1 MGAFLFIKETPTLW
15 GNFCVI
21 SCMKR
26 LWLILSLIIGCV
38 PVSHI
43 VVGETR
49 EPIHPS
55 NVKIYL
61 DYPEEYEKI
70 ALIDAGSNFAFKD
83 PVILFDWQRKMD
95 KAMER
100 LKIEAAQLGANGI
113 LIVNTHTNNIIQS
126 VRSDGEGGTQVSS
139 STEKYV
145 KAIAIYVLENE

>member
-1 MGAFLFIKETPTLW
+1 MHQMNKIFVFLM
-15 GNFCVI
+15 VI
-21 SCMKR
+21 
-26 LWLILSLIIGCV
+26 IFVGCV
-38 PVSHI
+38 PVSSI

-49 EPIHPS
+49 GPIDPS
-55 NVKIYL
+55 SVKIYL
-61 DYPEEYEKI
+61 DYPEQYEKI

-113 LIVNTHTNNIIQS
+113 LIVNTDNKIHQS
-126 VRSDGEGGTQVSS
+126 VRSDGEGGSQISS
-139 STEKYV
+139 STEKFV

>member
-1 MGAFLFIKETPTLW
+1 MHEMRKSILFLIVMFL
-15 GNFCVI
+15 V
-21 SCMKR
+21 
-26 LWLILSLIIGCV
+26 GCV

-83 PVILFDWQRKMD
+83 PAILFDWQSKMD
-95 KAMER
+95 KATER
-100 LKIEAAQLGANGI
+100 LKIEAAKLGANGI
-113 LIVNTHTNNIIQS
+113 LIINTDNKIYQS
-126 VRSDGEGGTQVSS
+126 ISSDGKGSTSS
-139 STEKYV
+139 SSHSEKFV
-145 KAIAIYVLENE
+145 KAIAIYVL

>member
-1 MGAFLFIKETPTLW
+1 
-15 GNFCVI
+15 
-21 SCMKR
+21 MKR
-26 LWLILSLIIGCV
+26 LWLILLLIIGCV

-70 ALIDAGSNFAFKD
+70 ALIDAGSDFAFKD
-83 PVILFDWQRKMD
+83 PAILFDWQKKMD

-113 LIVNTHTNNIIQS
+113 LIVNTDNKIHTS
-126 VRSDGEGGTQVSS
+126 VSSDGQGGSNTSTH
-139 STEKYV
+139 TEKFV
-145 KAIAIYVLENE
+145 KAIAIYVEKD

>member
-1 MGAFLFIKETPTLW
+1 
-15 GNFCVI
+15 
-21 SCMKR
+21 MKR

-113 LIVNTHTNNIIQS
+113 LIVNTDTNNIIQS

-145 KAIAIYVLENE
+145 KAIAIFVLENE

>member
-1 MGAFLFIKETPTLW
+1 
-15 GNFCVI
+15 
-21 SCMKR
+21 MKR

-113 LIVNTHTNNIIQS
+113 LIVNTDTNNIIQS

-145 KAIAIYVLENE
+145 KAIATYVLKNE

>member
-1 MGAFLFIKETPTLW
+1 
-15 GNFCVI
+15 
-21 SCMKR
+21 MKH

-70 ALIDAGSNFAFKD
+70 ALIDAGSDFAFKD
-83 PVILFDWQRKMD
+83 PAILFDWQKKMD

-113 LIVNTHTNNIIQS
+113 LIVNSDTNNIIQS

-145 KAIAIYVLENE
+145 KAIAIYVLDNE

>member
-1 MGAFLFIKETPTLW
+1 M
-15 GNFCVI
+15 
-21 SCMKR
+21 
-26 LWLILSLIIGCV
+26 IGCAAS
-38 PVSHI
+38 SHI
-43 VVGETR
+43 LVGEAR
-49 EPIHPS
+49 EPINPS

-113 LIVNTHTNNIIQS
+113 LIVNTDTNNIIQS

>member
-1 MGAFLFIKETPTLW
+1 
-15 GNFCVI
+15 
-21 SCMKR
+21 MKH

-49 EPIHPS
+49 APIHPS

-113 LIVNTHTNNIIQS
+113 LIVNTDTNNIIQS

>member
-1 MGAFLFIKETPTLW
+1 
-15 GNFCVI
+15 
-21 SCMKR
+21 MKR
-26 LWLILSLIIGCV
+26 LWLILLLIIGCV

-70 ALIDAGSNFAFKD
+70 ALIDAGSDFAFKD
-83 PVILFDWQRKMD
+83 PAILFDWQKKMD

-113 LIVNTHTNNIIQS
+113 LIVNTDNKIHQS
-126 VRSDGEGGTQVSS
+126 VRSDGEGGSQISS
-139 STEKYV
+139 STEKFV
-145 KAIAIYVLENE
+145 KAIAIYVLEND

>member
-1 MGAFLFIKETPTLW
+1 
-15 GNFCVI
+15 
-21 SCMKR
+21 MKH

-70 ALIDAGSNFAFKD
+70 ALIDAGSNFVLKD
-83 PVILFDWQRKMD
+83 PEILFTWQSKMD

-113 LIVNTHTNNIIQS
+113 LIVNTDNTIHTS
-126 VRSDGEGGTQVSS
+126 VSSDGQGRSNTSTY
-139 STEKYV
+139 TEKFV
-145 KAIAIYVLENE
+145 KAIAIYVDKE

>member
-1 MGAFLFIKETPTLW
+1 
-15 GNFCVI
+15 
-21 SCMKR
+21 MKR

-55 NVKIYL
+55 NVKIYI
-61 DYPEEYEKI
+61 DYPEKYEKI

-83 PVILFDWQRKMD
+83 PAILFTWQSKMD
-95 KAMER
+95 KVTER
-100 LKIEAAQLGANGI
+100 LKIEAAKLGANGI
-113 LIVNTHTNNIIQS
+113 LIVNTDNKIHQS
-126 VRSDGEGGTQVSS
+126 VRSDGEGGSQISS
-139 STEKYV
+139 STEKFG

>member
-1 MGAFLFIKETPTLW
+1 
-15 GNFCVI
+15 
-21 SCMKR
+21 MKR
-26 LWLILSLIIGCV
+26 LWLILLLIIGCV

-70 ALIDAGSNFAFKD
+70 ALIDAGSDFAFKD
-83 PVILFDWQRKMD
+83 PAILFDWQKKMD

-113 LIVNTHTNNIIQS
+113 LIVNTDNKIHQS
-126 VRSDGEGGTQVSS
+126 VRSDGEGGSQISS
-139 STEKYV
+139 STEKFV

>member
-1 MGAFLFIKETPTLW
+1 
-15 GNFCVI
+15 
-21 SCMKR
+21 MKH

-49 EPIHPS
+49 EPIYPS

-113 LIVNTHTNNIIQS
+113 LIVNTDTNNIIQS

>member
-1 MGAFLFIKETPTLW
+1 MHKMIKNL
-15 GNFCVI
+15 VI
-21 SCMKR
+21 
-26 LWLILSLIIGCV
+26 LIVMFFIGCV

-43 VVGETR
+43 IVGDTR

-55 NVKIYL
+55 NVEIYL
-61 DYPEEYEKI
+61 DYPEQYEKI

-113 LIVNTHTNNIIQS
+113 LIVNTDTNNIIQS

-145 KAIAIYVLENE
+145 KAIAIYVFENE

>member
-1 MGAFLFIKETPTLW
+1 MKHLW
-15 GNFCVI
+15 V
-21 SCMKR
+21 
-26 LWLILSLIIGCV
+26 ILSLIIGCV

-113 LIVNTHTNNIIQS
+113 LIVNTDTNNIIQS

>member
-1 MGAFLFIKETPTLW
+1 MFVKETPTLL
-15 GNFCVI
+15 GDFCVI

-113 LIVNTHTNNIIQS
+113 LIVNTDTNNIIQS